1 MRKKGLCKLITLAMC
16 ISITASIFTGC
27 GKTQPQASGD
37 NTQQNSSAAPAKLK
51 DTQSIVY
58 NVGQEPDT
66 IDPGLQTAIGSSTIA
81 NQVFEG
87 LMRLDENNKPVPAAA
102 EKVDFDQS
110 APTKY
115 VFHIRKDAKWSDGK
129 ALSAKD
135 FEYAW
140 KRVLDPKTASD
151 YANQLYYLK
160 NGKAFNAGTA
170 KAEDVGVKA
179 VDDNTLQVE
188 LEVPT
193 TYFLQLCS
201 LATLFPVRQD
211 VIEKNP
217 EKWATQADTYIG
229 NGPFKMT
236 SWTHDAS
243 CEFVKNDNYWNKGEV
258 KLEKMKFVM
267 IAQQSSALAA
277 FETGEIDYL
286 DDLPANDIQ
295 RLTDEKKATSVPYIG
310 NYYISLNNKLDA
322 LKDPKVRKA
331 LSLAIDRPTLVK
343 AVWKDP
349 RKPATALVPYGMPD
363 ADATKEFR
371 TVGGDYYN
379 PSGDIAQ
386 AKKLLAEA
394 GYPDGKGFPTLEYAY
409 NKNETHASIAQA
421 VQDMWKKNLGVDVK
435 LNEVDWKVFVPQRK
449 SGNYQI
455 SRDGWIG
462 DYMDP
467 MTFMDLFITGD
478 GNNDPKYSNPKYDEL
493 IANAKKEADPAKRMQ
508 ILHDAEKI
516 FMDDMPMIPVAFYV
530 SNIACQNYVKNVRK
544 VPTGMMYFDRA
555 YVDGKGK

>member
-1 MRKKGLCKLITLAMC
+1 MRKKGLSKLITMAMC

-27 GKTQPQASGD
+27 GKTQPQAD
-37 NTQQNSSAAPAKLK
+37 NAGTQQNSAAAPATLK
-51 DTQSIVY
+51 DAQSIVY

-66 IDPGLQTAIGSSTIA
+66 IDPGLATSIGASTIS

-87 LMRLDENNKPVPAAA
+87 LMRLDDTNKPVPAAA
-102 EKVDFDQS
+102 EKVDYDQS

-115 VFHIRKDAKWSDGK
+115 TFHIRKDAKWSDGK
-129 ALSAKD
+129 AVSAKD

-160 NGKAFNAGTA
+160 NGKEFNAGKA

-179 VDDNTLQVE
+179 VDDSTLQVE
-188 LEVPT
+188 LAVPT
-193 TYFLQLCS
+193 TYFLQLCC

-211 VIEKNP
+211 VVEKDS
-217 EKWATQADTYIG
+217 EKWATKPDTFIG

-236 SWTHDAS
+236 AWTHDDS
-243 CEFVKNDNYWNKGEV
+243 IEFVKSDSYWNKKEV
-258 KLEKMKFVM
+258 KLDKMKFVM

-277 FETGEIDYL
+277 FETKSIDYL

-295 RLTDEKKATSVPYIG
+295 RLVDAKLATSVPYIG
-310 NYYISLNNKLDA
+310 NYYISLNNKLDV

-331 LSLAIDRPTLVK
+331 LSLAIDRPALVK

-349 RKPATALVPYGMPD
+349 RKPATGLIPYGVAD
-363 ADATKEFR
+363 ADSSKEFR
-371 TVGGDYYN
+371 TVGGDFYD
-379 PSGDIAQ
+379 PKGDIAQ

-394 GYPDGKGFPTLEYAY
+394 GYPDGKGFPAFEYAY
-409 NKNETHASIAQA
+409 NKNETHAAIAQA
-421 VQDMWKKNLGVDVK
+421 VQNMWKQNLGIDVK
-435 LNEVDWKVFVPQRK
+435 LNEVDWKVFIPQRK
-449 SGNYQI
+449 SGNYQM

-493 IANAKKEADPAKRMQ
+493 IASAKKEADPAKRMQ

-516 FMDDMPMIPVAFYV
+516 YMDDMPMIPVAFYV
-530 SNIACQNYVKNVRK
+530 SNIACQPYLKGVRK